1 MVTNRDSSHSTIS
14 EAIDQGAQLDKEL
27 LDKWRRACAET
38 SANSTTKEDIA
49 HLAAEIKKHEQ
60 LYDSIGDR
68 GFDTSQSSVGRTAKR
83 IVRDRL
89 LKTVPAARKI
99 ERVNAANIAQL
110 HDILHPSNRVRDIAI
125 ADELEIGLPDAS
137 DYQEVEAPFD
147 FSKVYDSTE
156 RSFDYDGSYA
166 IHDWGVMGHDVDYR
180 HSTDL
185 WSGGSADKS
194 AEAGA
199 GVGFFYRMPADG
211 LLNLTLVVRALSNDI
226 TFSISDNWGPSDSYL
241 DFRNYFYSS
250 IDSESGHR
258 SVSKSF
264 VERTVRSGGD
274 GKSGSITGPHPG
286 QRFTINYTTNARLAQ
301 NENVKIRLSSH
312 ILVISYAYL
321 MDIKLHASL
330 NWHLEKVLLR
340 VD

>member
-1 MVTNRDSSHSTIS
+1 MVKNRDPSPSTIP
-14 EAIDQGAQLDKEL
+14 EAIDQGLQLDKEL
-27 LDKWRRACAET
+27 LDKWRTACAAT
-38 SANSTTKEDIA
+38 SASAPAKEDIA
-49 HLAAEIKKHEQ
+49 HLAAEIKKHAQ

-68 GFDTSQSSVGRTAKR
+68 GLDTSQSSVGRTAKR

-99 ERVNAANIAQL
+99 ERLNAANIAQL
-110 HDILHPSNRVRDIAI
+110 HGILHPSNRVHDIAI

-137 DYQEVEAPFD
+137 DHQEVEAPFD
-147 FSKVYDSTE
+147 FSEVYDSAE
-156 RSFDYDGSYA
+156 RSFDHDGSYA

-226 TFSISDNWGPSDSYL
+226 TFSISDNWGSSDSYL
-241 DFRNYFYSS
+241 NFRHYFYSS
-250 IDSESGHR
+250 IDSVSGHR
-258 SVSKSF
+258 SVSK
-264 VERTVRSGGD
+264 VVVDRTVRSGGD
-274 GKSGSITGPHPG
+274 DKSGSMTAPHPG
-286 QRFTINYTTNARLAQ
+286 QRFIINYTTNARLAQ
-301 NENVKIRLSSH
+301 NENVKIKLSSQ
-312 ILVISYAYL
+312 ILVISYTYL
-321 MDIKLHASL
+321 MNIKLHASL